1 MTNNSPDTRWKGYT
15 LEEMT
20 YLRATALIRIEVE
33 KERISHEYSRLSSG
47 NLLLSKSLFSRIVGM
62 MSYADFIVLG
72 IKLWRRVAP
81 LVSKK
86 RK

>member
-1 MTNNSPDTRWKGYT
+1 MTDKRPDSRWNGYT
-15 LEEMT
+15 LEDMA
-20 YLRATALIRIEVE
+20 YLRATTLIRIEVE
-33 KERISHEYSRLSSG
+33 KERVSHEYSRLSSG
-47 NLLLSKSLFSRIVGM
+47 NLLLSKSLFSRIMSM